1 MYRRARDAFRARAS
15 GSFIGGRRVRACVA
29 NEDVSDVEVD
39 RVDDDVRDVRVD
51 GVGMADAPP
60 LSAVGASASTLVSV
74 TSSSRMMRSR
84 YFSSK
89 TASMNRRVGQWIRRK
104 AARFRRGPG
113 THI

>member
-29 NEDVSDVEVD
+29 DEDVSDVEVD

-60 LSAVGASASTLVSV
+60 VSTVGALVSV
-74 TSSSRMMRSR
+74 TSSSRIMRSR
-84 YFSSK
+84 C
-89 TASMNRRVGQWIRRK
+89 V
-104 AARFRRGPG
+104 
-113 THI
+113 